1 MGAILR
7 GLVIFYLVYL
17 ALAILVV
24 TTLAAVFMVDI
35 FIGSRRK
42 GRGNGHGLQHRQG
55 RR

>member
-35 FIGSRRK
+35 LLETRRENRRHGK
-42 GRGNGHGLQHRQG
+42 RGKRL
-55 RR
+55 

>member
-24 TTLAAVFMVDI
+24 TTLAAVFMVDVLLET
-35 FIGSRRK
+35 RRENRRHSK
-42 GRGNGHGLQHRQG
+42 RGKRL
-55 RR
+55 